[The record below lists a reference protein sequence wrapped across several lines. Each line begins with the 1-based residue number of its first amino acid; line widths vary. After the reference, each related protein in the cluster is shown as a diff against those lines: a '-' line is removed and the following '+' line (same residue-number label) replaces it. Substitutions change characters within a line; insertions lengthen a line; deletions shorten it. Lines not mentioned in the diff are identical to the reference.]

1 MSSVSI
7 EHSLVETL
15 DSLMEQGD
23 YLCPDN
29 EFFIPLLDQGPVCAA
44 APNMGINFASPS
56 GVFAAEGEASPGYF
70 ESPEPC
76 RVELI
81 EKNVVAMGEKKKRKS
96 WVQELPIPRTTLPP
110 RKRAKTDEEKEQR
123 RIERILRNRAA
134 ARSSRQRKE
143 KQVEALEEERKGL
156 AESNA
161 SMRDRLA
168 AVEQSNRSLRQQ
180 LSAME
185 QILTS
190 YEDQMKVITSD
201 VTMNSMVQPADPD
214 SSSSLW
220 GPPDPRVCDEENLF
234 WFHEM
239 VEQPPATTI
248 DPSVLGGAIGPR
260 WGEPVIGTGYFNGA
274 ERSSS
279 GPISLQHDPPGS
291 EDRRGHQ
298 AYYATSDVWAQLGAC
313 ISSMPV
319 LFLLQSA
326 VLFDY
331 HS

>member
-1 MSSVSI
+1 
-7 EHSLVETL
+7 
-15 DSLMEQGD
+15 
-23 YLCPDN
+23 
-29 EFFIPLLDQGPVCAA
+29 
-44 APNMGINFASPS
+44 MGINFASPS
-56 GVFAAEGEASPGYF
+56 GEYAAEWEASPGYL

-76 RVELI
+76 RAELI

-96 WVQELPIPRTTLPP
+96 WGQELPIPTTTLPP

-168 AVEQSNRSLRQQ
+168 AVEQSNKSLRQP

-185 QILTS
+185 RILTN
-190 YEDQMKVITSD
+190 YQDHMRVITSD

-214 SSSSLW
+214 SSSPLW
-220 GPPDPRVCDEENLF
+220 GPPEPRVCDEENLL
-234 WFHEM
+234 WFHET

-248 DPSVLGGAIGPR
+248 DPSVLGGPSGPR
-260 WGEPVIGTGYFNGA
+260 WGEPVIGTGYFIPTARKNPPH
-274 ERSSS
+274 
-279 GPISLQHDPPGS
+279 GPISLQHDRPGS
-291 EDRRGHQ
+291 DDRRGHQ
-298 AYYATSDVWAQLGAC
+298 AYYATSDVWAQFGAC

-326 VLFDY
+326 VLFN
-331 HS
+331 HH